1 MNKNIENTINQLIDY
16 YKELNELKE
25 AGIDISKLAAHKV
38 LSNLYTQAL
47 IDSVGLN
54 KALEI
59 QRYAEHPTCSIKEF
73 IEYLSE
79 QYPEKK
85 VIIRP
90 DIKDLEENPQEK
102 FIREKIESGDYLR
115 QSGSGQVVNSKTG
128 NVIESDML
136 NDLSK
141 EANDEKIVKNMCQK
155 IPTYY
160 INGRKVAKE
169 VYDEAALKANK
180 MIDELFKIFYE

>member
-47 IDSVGLN
+47 IDSVGLS

-59 QRYAEHPTCSIKEF
+59 QIYAEYPTCSIKEF

-79 QYPEKK
+79 RYPEKK

-169 VYDEAALKANK
+169 VYDEVALKVNK